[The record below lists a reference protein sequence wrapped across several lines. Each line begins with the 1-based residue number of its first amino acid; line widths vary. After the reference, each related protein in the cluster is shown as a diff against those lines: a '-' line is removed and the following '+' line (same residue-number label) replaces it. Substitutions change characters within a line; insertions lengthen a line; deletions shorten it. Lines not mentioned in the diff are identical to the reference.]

1 MEYGQGRP
9 TFDRSGT
16 DLNWIIRKQ
25 LPYPGLFT
33 YSLILFS
40 QFCAN
45 DPKVLLAAAK
55 LVENDCDAVDLNL
68 GCPQH
73 IARRG
78 RYGSYLQDEWDLIK
92 EMVSLLH
99 RELAVPVTVKI
110 RVFPTLE
117 RTLEYAKMIEAAG
130 AQMLTVHGRLREQKG
145 HNTGLADW
153 DKIKAVK
160 EAVKIPV
167 IANGNILYYEDV
179 QRCLDYTGCDGMM
192 SAEANLYNP
201 TIFSLRDMPP
211 MTWEMA
217 QEYLEICKTTPTRV
231 SIMKAHLF
239 KLFQPSLP
247 FHTDLRAD
255 LGKAG
260 SLEAFIKIAD
270 QMKERLEKERLE
282 KGEEGLTG
290 EADERGIRKYGH
302 WRCQPYFRPA
312 LPADH
317 GIAKGEQR
325 KREKEEALKAQ
336 PETAEIVE
344 EHIDKKARQSTEEI
358 TTCC

>member
-1 MEYGQGRP
+1 
-9 TFDRSGT
+9 
-16 DLNWIIRKQ
+16 
-25 LPYPGLFT
+25 
-33 YSLILFS
+33 
-40 QFCAN
+40 
-45 DPKVLLAAAK
+45 LAAAK

-153 DKIKAVK
+153 DMIKAVK

-201 TIFSLRDMPP
+201 TIFSPRDMPP

-317 GIAKGEQR
+317 GKAKGEQR

-336 PETAEIVE
+336 PETAEVLE
-344 EHIDKKARQSTEEI
+344 DHIDKKARQSTEEI